1 MTDDLVQRLRRTYR
15 KEYAPTRSMC
25 GDNSNKPFPFP
36 ILATEVP
43 VNPDGHEA
51 ADRIETLTAEVER
64 LRDEKDDA
72 ISTLDAWFDRRKL
85 GHEAVDQAVLD
96 AAKGYLRVSRNGGM
110 DHEQSDLIEGVIADM
125 ARLGMFA
132 DLFARAA
139 LEKQP

>member
-51 ADRIETLTAEVER
+51 ADRIEALTAALVKIREHNNTYGGSSYV
-64 LRDEKDDA
+64 LR
-72 ISTLDAWFDRRKL
+72 I
-85 GHEAVDQAVLD
+85 
-96 AAKGYLRVSRNGGM
+96 
-110 DHEQSDLIEGVIADM
+110 IEE
-125 ARLGMFA
+125 
-132 DLFARAA
+132 A
-139 LEKQP
+139 LEKKP

>member
-15 KEYAPTRSMC
+15 KEYVPTRSMC

-51 ADRIETLTAEVER
+51 ADRIEALTAALVEIR
-64 LRDEKDDA
+64 TCTTEH
-72 ISTLDAWFDRRKL
+72 
-85 GHEAVDQAVLD
+85 GG
-96 AAKGYLRVSRNGGM
+96 AAKALRIIN
-110 DHEQSDLIEGVIADM
+110 
-125 ARLGMFA
+125 
-132 DLFARAA
+132 AA